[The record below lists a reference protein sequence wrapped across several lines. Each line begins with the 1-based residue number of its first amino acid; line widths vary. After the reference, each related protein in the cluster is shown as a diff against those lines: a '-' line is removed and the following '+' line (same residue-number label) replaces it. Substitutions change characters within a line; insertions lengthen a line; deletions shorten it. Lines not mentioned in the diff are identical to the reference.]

1 MKLPCSRFTEIFEVK
16 GHSAWLGLFRMLL
29 SVELIV
35 GSMFC
40 FLSLLHSQCRD
51 RVACVVGAGKYHVDI
66 IMGSI
71 KNVAREGNTRGEK
84 VLSFAC
90 IIVSRFPFFPV
101 PLLSNRSQLNI

>member
-1 MKLPCSRFTEIFEVK
+1 MARPVQNAAVCRVDSRVDVLLFEPPAQPVQR
-16 GHSAWLGLFRMLL
+16 S
-29 SVELIV
+29 S
-35 GSMFC
+35 
-40 FLSLLHSQCRD
+40 SLRSRRWKVSCR
-51 RVACVVGAGKYHVDI
+51 YHN
-66 IMGSI
+66 GSI